1 MAEWLGIG
9 LQNRVPRFESGR
21 CLLLKTSQ
29 KWEVFLLK
37 IITAKPHTRFS
48 RSFGTGDAS
57 YLKPLRNG
65 RFFLLKIITAKP
77 HTRFSRSFGTGDAS
91 YLKPLRNG
99 RFFFI
104 ENNNCKTA
112 HSVLPKFRDGR
123 LLLKTAHKEG
133 VLKIIE

>member
-29 KWEVFLLK
+29 KWEV
-37 IITAKPHTRFS
+37 
-48 RSFGTGDAS
+48 
-57 YLKPLRNG
+57 
-65 RFFLLKIITAKP
+65 FLLKIITAKP